1 MAATTAECG
10 AENGEDDMAT
20 LAPLGLDVPLS
31 AIDVSDATLY
41 ASDSWRPVF
50 ARLRAESPVHYQAN
64 SPFGPYWSVTR
75 HADIMAVEARPDIFS
90 SSHEFGGI
98 TILDLF
104 DEFNLPQFI
113 AMDRPKHAEQR
124 RVVAPAFGPSQIAR
138 MAVNVR
144 QRTQE
149 LLDGLPVGG
158 EFDWVDRVSIE
169 LTTQMLAILFD
180 YPWDKRRDL
189 TLWSD
194 WGGDIEAAIN
204 PETNLVRHQHMLDM
218 THALDALMA
227 ERKAKPPTD
236 DLISA
241 MAHSEA
247 MGDMEFK
254 ERTGNYVLLI
264 VGGND
269 TTRNSMSGM
278 VEGFNR
284 YDGEWAKLEA
294 DPSLIPNAVSELIR
308 WQTPLSH
315 MRRTAVA
322 DAEIA
327 GVPVKKGDKIV
338 VWYISGNRD
347 EEVFPDAERFD
358 VSRANAR
365 RHLSFGFGVHRCV
378 GARLAELQLSILI
391 EELLARRLF
400 PRQVGAPEYVAQAF
414 VHGFLKLPVVLE
426 RR

>member
-1 MAATTAECG
+1 
-10 AENGEDDMAT
+10 MAT
-20 LAPLGLDVPLS
+20 LSPAAGLDVPLS

-41 ASDSWRPVF
+41 ATDSWRPVF
-50 ARLRAESPVHYQAN
+50 ARLRAEAPVHFQPN
-64 SPFGPYWSVTR
+64 SPFGPYWSVNR

-113 AMDRPKHAEQR
+113 AMDRPKHSEQR
-124 RVVAPAFGPSQIAR
+124 RVVAPAFGPSEIAR
-138 MAVNVR
+138 MAVAVR
-144 QRTQE
+144 RRTQE
-149 LLDGLPVGG
+149 LLDSLPVGS
-158 EFDWVDRVSIE
+158 EFDWVDQVSIE

-180 YPWDKRRDL
+180 YPWEKRRDL

-204 PETNLVRHQHMLDM
+204 PATNLIRHQHMLDM
-218 THALDALMA
+218 THALDSLMA
-227 ERKAKPPTD
+227 ERKAKPPSG

-247 MGDMEFK
+247 MGDMPFK
-254 ERTGNYVLLI
+254 ERTGNYILLI

-269 TTRNSMSGM
+269 TTRNSMSGL
-278 VEGFNR
+278 VEAFNR
-284 YDGEWAKLEA
+284 FDGEWARLEA
-294 DPSLIPNAVSELIR
+294 DAGLIPNAVSELIR
-308 WQTPLSH
+308 WQTPLAH
-315 MRRTAVA
+315 MRRTALA

-327 GVPVKKGDKIV
+327 GVPVKQGDKIV
-338 VWYISGNRD
+338 LWYISGNRD
-347 EEVFPDAERFD
+347 EDVFPDAERFD
-358 VSRANAR
+358 VGRANAR

-378 GARLAELQLSILI
+378 GARLAELQLSVLI

-400 PRQVGAPEYVAQAF
+400 PRQTGTAEYVPQSF
-414 VHGFLKLPVVLE
+414 VHGFRKLPVVLE

>member
-1 MAATTAECG
+1 
-10 AENGEDDMAT
+10 MAT

>member
-1 MAATTAECG
+1 
-10 AENGEDDMAT
+10 MAT
-20 LAPLGLDVPLS
+20 RATMGLDVPLS
-31 AIDVSDATLY
+31 AIDVSDAALY
-41 ASDSWRPVF
+41 ANDSWRPVF
-50 ARLRAESPVHYQAN
+50 ARLRAEAPVHFQAN

-113 AMDRPKHAEQR
+113 AMDRPKHSEQR

-138 MAVNVR
+138 MAIDVR
-144 QRTQE
+144 RRTQE
-149 LLDGLPVGG
+149 LLDGLPVGK
-158 EFDWVDRVSIE
+158 EFDWVDHVSIE

-180 YPWDKRRDL
+180 YPWERRRDL

-204 PETNLVRHQHMLDM
+204 PETNLIRHQHMLDM

-254 ERTGNYVLLI
+254 ERTGNYILLI

-284 YDGEWAKLEA
+284 YDGEWARLEA

-322 DAEIA
+322 DADIA
-327 GVPVKKGDKIV
+327 GVPVKEGDKIV

-347 EEVFPDAERFD
+347 EDVFPDAERFD
-358 VSRANAR
+358 VGRANAR

-400 PRQVGAPEYVAQAF
+400 PRQVGAPDYVAQAF
-414 VHGFLKLPVVLE
+414 VHGFRKLPVVLE

>member
-1 MAATTAECG
+1 MATTA
-10 AENGEDDMAT
+10 
-20 LAPLGLDVPLS
+20 PIGLDVPLS

-41 ASDSWRPVF
+41 ANDSWRPVF
-50 ARLRAESPVHYQAN
+50 ARLRAEAPVHHQPN

-113 AMDRPKHAEQR
+113 AMDRPKHSDQR
-124 RVVAPAFGPSQIAR
+124 RVVAPAFGPSEIAR
-138 MAVNVR
+138 MAIDVR
-144 QRTQE
+144 RRTQE
-149 LLDGLPVGG
+149 LLDSLPVG
-158 EFDWVDRVSIE
+158 ERFDWVDKVSIE

-180 YPWDKRRDL
+180 YPWERRRDL

-204 PETNLVRHQHMLDM
+204 PETNLIRHQHMLDM
-218 THALDALMA
+218 THALDELMA
-227 ERKAKPPTD
+227 ERKAKPPTG

-241 MAHSEA
+241 MAHSAA
-247 MGDMEFK
+247 MGDMPFK
-254 ERTGNYVLLI
+254 ERTGNYILLI

-269 TTRNSMSGM
+269 TTRNSMSGL
-278 VEGFNR
+278 VEAFNR
-284 YDGEWAKLEA
+284 HDGEWARLEA
-294 DPSLIPNAVSELIR
+294 DPSLIGNAVSEVIR

-322 DAEIA
+322 DADIA

-347 EEVFPDAERFD
+347 EDVFPDAERFD
-358 VSRANAR
+358 VGRANAR

-391 EELLARRLF
+391 EELLARKLF
-400 PRQVGAPEYVAQAF
+400 PRQVGDAEYVAQAF
-414 VHGFLKLPVVLE
+414 VHGFRKLPVVLE
-426 RR
+426 RRA

>member
-1 MAATTAECG
+1 
-10 AENGEDDMAT
+10 MAT
-20 LAPLGLDVPLS
+20 LAPMGLDVPLS

-41 ASDSWRPVF
+41 ANDSWRPVF
-50 ARLRAESPVHYQAN
+50 ARLRAEAPVHHQAN

-113 AMDRPKHAEQR
+113 AMDRPKHSEQR

-149 LLDGLPVGG
+149 LLDGLPVGE

-180 YPWDKRRDL
+180 YPWERRRDL

-218 THALDALMA
+218 THSLDALMA

-254 ERTGNYVLLI
+254 ERTGNYILLI

-322 DAEIA
+322 DADIA

-347 EEVFPDAERFD
+347 EDVFPDAERFD
-358 VSRANAR
+358 VNRANAR

-414 VHGFLKLPVVLE
+414 VHGFRKLPVVLE